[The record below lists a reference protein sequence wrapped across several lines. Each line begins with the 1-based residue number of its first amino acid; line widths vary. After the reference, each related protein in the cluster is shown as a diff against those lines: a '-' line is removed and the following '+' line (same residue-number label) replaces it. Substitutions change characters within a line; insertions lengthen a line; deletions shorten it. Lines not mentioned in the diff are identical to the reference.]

1 MKLQKKKMWVCN
13 KICSNGRMFWI
24 IFLDSQR
31 SGVHLLY
38 METLVKSLKSIV
50 LSAFDASQV
59 FFHLYGMLR
68 LLLSCV

>member
-1 MKLQKKKMWVCN
+1 MKLHKKKKWVWN
-13 KICSNGRMFWI
+13 KFCSNGRMLWI

-38 METLVKSLKSIV
+38 MEILMKSLKSIV
-50 LSAFDASQV
+50 LSAFDASQI